1 MEIFFQ
7 MFLRCLNRYTRVAI
21 VPLRSFAHTT
31 VSSTDHN
38 SAAKICQ
45 EYGRRMKA
53 HLVRAESREVLNLL
67 DELMQKH
74 HIQPIPINYLLAMQA
89 INHSKQRNDAD
100 RLHNLITQQPSLM
113 NDGQIQI
120 GLVYMYAVAIGD
132 IFHAEKLAADFEKP
146 HINIYSTLMTVSEL
160 TE

>member
-1 MEIFFQ
+1 ML
-7 MFLRCLNRYTRVAI
+7 LRSIHQYTRFAI
-21 VPLRSFAHTT
+21 VPLRSFANTS
-31 VSSTDHN
+31 VNSTDHHQP
-38 SAAKICQ
+38 STTAAKLCQ

-74 HIQPIPINYLLAMQA
+74 QIKPNSLNYLVAMQA

-100 RLHNLITQQPSLM
+100 RIYNLMMQQPSVM
-113 NDGQIQI
+113 EDGQIQI

-132 IFHAEKLAADFEKP
+132 ISYAEKLAANLQKP
-146 HINIYSTLMTVSEL
+146 HINVFSTLMTVSE
-160 TE
+160 